1 MAKISFFG
9 NEQLLDKAKTA
20 FVCSHQPP
28 DDIYPVLK
36 QWMNT
41 LQPER
46 DCIVCGTLSGIER
59 LVIRQCVERSIPL
72 IIVLAERMPE
82 RIEDVAQKL
91 PHTTLSTMMGE
102 GRLLIMSINTN
113 ENETEATQD
122 NAEQRNR
129 WMFNSCEDVIAGYVQ
144 DGGRLDVQL
153 IGIKKVKYLLT
164 PSAITF
170 SSEEAFK
177 RGWSI
182 YHYISNHVL
191 NMQSYEIRAKLL
203 HYLQL
208 EIPAPSPLHS
218 SILFLVTKEYKH
230 IGVDFNFPAFFE
242 MWGADNLRDDDW
254 SRHKSKKGTYYDS
267 IAEKALHLLEMA
279 PKEFQRPELTRFLA
293 KEALRRYPNNS
304 HYKDLAKK

>member
-1 MAKISFFG
+1 MANISFFG
-9 NEQLLDKAKTA
+9 NEQLLERTKTA

-82 RIEDVAQKL
+82 RIEEVVQKL

-102 GRLLIMSINTN
+102 GRLLIMSTN
-113 ENETEATQD
+113 HNNNETEATQD
-122 NAEQRNR
+122 NAEKRNR
-129 WMFNSCEDVIAGYVQ
+129 WMFNSCQNIIAGYIQ
-144 DGGRLDVQL
+144 SGGRLELQL
-153 IGIKKVKYLLT
+153 IGIKKVKYILE
-164 PSAITF
+164 PKPVTF
-170 SSEEAFK
+170 SAEDAFK
-177 RGWSI
+177 RGWNI
-182 YHYISNHVL
+182 YHYISKHVL
-191 NMQSYEIRAKLL
+191 NMSSYEIRAKLL

-208 EIPAPSPLHS
+208 GIPTPSPLHS
-218 SILFLVTKEYKH
+218 SIMFLVTKENQH
-230 IGVDFNFPAFFE
+230 IGKDFNFPAFFE
-242 MWGADNLRDDDW
+242 IWGAGNLREDDW
-254 SRHKSKKGTYYDS
+254 KRYKSKKGTYYDS
-267 IAEKALHLLEMA
+267 IAEKTLHLLEMA
-279 PKEFQRPELTRFLA
+279 PKEFQRPELTRLIA

-304 HYKDLAKK
+304 HYKDLVK